1 MNTKPTYQELE
12 KELENLKNQ
21 DCFKT
26 ALEFK
31 QNLLVEI
38 GTNGNVTHVNPKA
51 CEVLG
56 YSEKE
61 IIGKN
66 WFDNFIPDKTKLIV
80 SPISKNLLQG
90 EIEGN
95 KSNEN
100 RILTKDGDE
109 RIIRWHNAIIRD
121 NKDIITGHLS
131 IGEDITE
138 QKEVEEKLSQAT
150 EIIERSPSVVFLWKN
165 ENNWPV
171 EYVSNNV
178 KLIFGYSADEF
189 LTNKINY
196 NQLIHPDDVD
206 VVSKEVK
213 FFSENNEISFTHKPY
228 RIITKKGKI
237 IWVKDQTQIQRNEN
251 GEVTHYEG
259 IILDITESIETEED
273 LKKLNIALNNSINEV
288 YILDGENS
296 KFTYINRGSIHNL
309 GYTYEELLKISPPD
323 ISSNFTSKKFKS
335 LIKPLTTGKVDKLQF
350 EATHQRKNK
359 TIYPVEV
366 NLSKFKLHGKLHFL
380 ALIIDITER
389 KKTAAKLIESEV
401 NFKAFTSQSS
411 EGISVADLKGNYTYV
426 NPEFCNMVGYT
437 EKELLKMTVFDI
449 TADKKDKSTF
459 KKTKTVKE
467 GEPVFVELVRKN
479 GTTFIAEVIGK
490 NLLIKDKKSILGTV
504 RDITTRNLSEKKIKD
519 NEFLLKETQEIA
531 QLGSYVLNI
540 SSGLWTSSPVLNNI
554 LGIDE
559 NYKKDISG
567 WLGIIHSKD
576 EKEMFKYLSTNVLIN
591 HEFFDKEYRIKR
603 ISNKEVRWMHV
614 LGKLKFNKEGTPIE
628 MIGTIKDIT
637 DRKNAEKVLL
647 QQQQSLKTV
656 NSEIKTKNKKLIE
669 SEKRFKTLFD
679 NNPVSLWEE
688 DISEVL
694 KLLHKKSKEVDNLK
708 LYLDENP
715 DFVYKCASKIKVLN
729 VNESALKLLGIKT
742 KEKLIANL
750 SMSFNSNSFETLK
763 EELLILLT
771 KDKTF
776 ERNTEF
782 VRSDGELI
790 YVTLKLVII
799 EKTKVIISFSDITE
813 LRKAKEKAEES
824 DLLKTEFINNMSHE
838 IRTPMNGILGFS
850 ELLINQDVTKEKREF
865 YVKLIKNSGH
875 QLLQIIDDILEISR
889 LGTKKV
895 KVIEE
900 HVNINDLLL
909 ELFSIFEPKA
919 KENKTPL
926 YVEKHLTDKQST
938 IITDRT
944 KLNKILSN
952 LLENALKFT
961 NVGNIT
967 FGYHLK
973 PEGDK
978 KQLVI
983 YVKDTGVG
991 IAEKD
996 QKMIFER
1003 FSQSGKEA
1011 SKKVEGLGLGLSIA
1025 KENTLLLGGEI
1036 TVESVKRK
1044 GTTFFVN
1051 IPYKPVFTTIETENL
1066 KNKITILIAED
1077 EEVNYLYLHTL
1088 IKDVFNLNCNLIH
1101 AKNGQEA
1108 IDICKSNTIIDFIL
1122 MDLKMPV
1129 LSGYKAATEI
1139 KKVRPTIPI
1148 IAQTAYSTKQEQQKA
1163 IAAGCTDFISK
1174 PISKDE
1180 LFKLLNKFLPQNE

>member
-1 MNTKPTYQELE
+1 MKTTPTYQELE
-12 KELENLKNQ
+12 KELEILKN
-21 DCFKT
+21 T
-26 ALEFK
+26 NSLHS
-31 QNLLVEI
+31 VEQLI
-38 GTNGNVTHVNPKA
+38 HLYKNTSDAFVILN
-51 CEVLG
+51 
-56 YSEKE
+56 
-61 IIGKN
+61 KN
-66 WFDNFIPDKTKLIV
+66 WEYAYLNKLAGELFGRDPKDLVGKHIWTEF
-80 SPISKNLLQG
+80 PEGIDQPFYKNYYKAVETQQQITF
-90 EIEGN
+90 EDYY
-95 KSNEN
+95 KPWDRWFEN
-100 RILTKDGDE
+100 RVIPFNEGLIILFQEITK
-109 RIIRWHNAIIRD
+109 RKKSLN
-121 NKDIITGHLS
+121 NLT
-131 IGEDITE
+131 
-138 QKEVEEKLSQAT
+138 QALQ
-150 EIIERSPSVVFLWKN
+150 IIERSPSVVFLWKSKDG
-165 ENNWPV
+165 WPV

-178 KLIFGYSADEF
+178 KQLFGYTAKDF
-189 LTNKINY
+189 LSGKITY
-196 NQLIHPDDVD
+196 GELIHPEDI
-206 VVSKEVK
+206 VVVEAEVTK
-213 FFSENNEISFTHKPY
+213 HTKDNSTSFTHKPY
-228 RIITKKGKI
+228 QIITKKGHVK
-237 IWVKDQTQIQRNEN
+237 WVKDDTQIIRNDK
-251 GEVTHYEG
+251 GEITHYEG
-259 IILDITESIETEED
+259 ILLDITESVESKQE
-273 LKKLNIALNNSINEV
+273 LSKLNIAIKNSVNEV
-288 YILDGENS
+288 YIFDSETLQFS
-296 KFTYINRGSIHNL
+296 FINKGAIKNL
-309 GYTYEELLKISPPD
+309 GYTIEELQTMSPPD
-323 ISSNFTSKKFKS
+323 ITPEYSQKKLFT
-335 LIKPLTTGKVDKLQF
+335 LIKPLIIDKVDKLQF
-350 EATHQRKNK
+350 ESIHQRKDK

-366 NLSKFKLHGKLHFL
+366 NLSKFNSNDNSHFL
-380 ALIIDITER
+380 AIITDITDR
-389 KKTAAKLIESEV
+389 KKSEAELIESESK
-401 NFKAFTSQSS
+401 FKAFTNQSLD
-411 EGISVADLKGNYTYV
+411 GISVADLKGNYTYV
-426 NPEFCNMVGYT
+426 NPTFCKMMGYS
-437 EKELLKMTVFDI
+437 EKELLKMTVFDV
-449 TADKKDKSTF
+449 TADKKDTETF
-459 KKTKTVKE
+459 KKTKTSKE
-467 GEPVFVELVRKN
+467 GEPVFVELIRKD
-479 GTTFIAEVIGK
+479 GTTFIAEITGK
-490 NLLIKDKKSILGTV
+490 NLLIKGEKSVLGTI
-504 RDITTRNLSEKKIKD
+504 RDITEKKQAEEKLRESEFSL
-519 NEFLLKETQEIA
+519 NEAQEIA

-540 SSGLWTSSPVLNNI
+540 SSGFWTSSHVLNNI
-554 LGIDE
+554 LGIDKE
-559 NYKKDISG
+559 YKKDIAS
-567 WLGIIHSKD
+567 WLKIIHPKD

-591 HEFFDKEYRIKR
+591 HEFFDKEYRIQRVGDKQL
-603 ISNKEVRWMHV
+603 RWVHV

-628 MIGTIKDIT
+628 MIGTIRDIT
-637 DRKNAEKVLL
+637 DRKNIEKVLL

-656 NSEIKTKNKKLIE
+656 NSEIKTKNKKLIK
-669 SEKRFKTLFD
+669 SEERFRNMF
-679 NNPVSLWEE
+679 NHSPVSLWEE

-694 KLLHKKSKEVDNLK
+694 KLLNKKSKEVDNLK

-729 VNESALKLLGIKT
+729 VNDSALKLLGVKT

-750 SMSFNSNSFETLK
+750 SISFNSNSFETLK

-776 ERNTEF
+776 KRNTEF

-813 LRKAKEKAEES
+813 LKKEKEKAEES

-961 NVGNIT
+961 NVGSIT
-967 FGYHLK
+967 FGYHFNT
-973 PEGDK
+973 EDDK

-1066 KNKITILIAED
+1066 KDKTTILIAED

-1108 IDICKSNTIIDFIL
+1108 IDICKSNTTIDFIL

-1180 LFKLLNKFLPQNE
+1180 LFKLLNKFLPQ

>member
-1 MNTKPTYQELE
+1 MKTTPTYQELE
-12 KELENLKNQ
+12 KELEIFKKR

-26 ALEFK
+26 SLDFDT
-31 QNLLVEI
+31 NLLVELNS
-38 GTNGNVTHVNPKA
+38 NGDVIRVNQKT
-51 CEVLG
+51 CDILG
-56 YSEKE
+56 YELKE

-66 WFDNFIPDKTKLIV
+66 WFENFLSEKTKSIV
-80 SPISKNLLQG
+80 IPISKKLLQG
-90 EIEGN
+90 EIKEN
-95 KSNEN
+95 ISNEN
-100 RILTKDGDE
+100 SILTKEGDE
-109 RIIRWHNAIIRD
+109 RIIKWHNAIIRD
-121 NKDIITGHLS
+121 NKDTITGHLS

-138 QKEVEEKLSQAT
+138 QKKLEERLSQAVD
-150 EIIERSPSVVFLWKN
+150 IIERSPSVVFLWRN
-165 ENNWPV
+165 EDNWPV
-171 EYVSNNV
+171 EYVSKNV
-178 KLIFGYSADEF
+178 ESFFGYSAEYF

-196 NQLIHPDDVD
+196 NQLIHLDDVD
-206 VVSKEVK
+206 AVSEEVK
-213 FFSENNEISFTHKPY
+213 FYSKNNDTSFTHKPY
-228 RIITKKGKI
+228 RVITKQGKV
-237 IWVKDQTQIQRNEN
+237 IWVKDQTLIQRNEN
-251 GEVTHYEG
+251 GEITHYEG
-259 IILDITESIETEED
+259 ILLDITENIEAEED
-273 LKKLNIALNNSINEV
+273 LQKLNIALNNSINEV
-288 YILDGENS
+288 YIFDDENF
-296 KFTYINRGSIHNL
+296 KFTYIDNGSIHNL
-309 GYTYEELLKISPPD
+309 GYTFKELIKMSPSD
-323 ISSNFTSKKFKS
+323 IKPNYSQKKLTT
-335 LIKPLTTGKVDKLQF
+335 LIKPLKSGKVDKLQF
-350 EATHQRKNK
+350 ETIHQRKDK
-359 TIYPVEV
+359 TTYNVEV
-366 NLSKFKLHGKLHFL
+366 NLSKFKIHGKLYFL
-380 ALIIDITER
+380 ALVIDITKR
-389 KKTAAKLIESEV
+389 KKAEKSLIESE
-401 NFKAFTSQSS
+401 NKFKAFTNQSS
-411 EGISVADLKGNYTYV
+411 EGINVSDLKGNYTFV
-426 NPEFCNMVGYT
+426 NPAFCKMVGYK
-437 EKELLKMTVFDI
+437 ESELLKMTVFDV
-449 TADKKDKSTF
+449 TADKNDKETF
-459 KKTKTVKE
+459 KKTKTIKE
-467 GEPVFVELVRKN
+467 GEPVFVELIRKK

-490 NLLIKDKKSILGTV
+490 NLLIKGEKSILGTI
-504 RDITTRNLSEKKIKD
+504 RDVTERKEAQKKLID
-519 NEFLLKETQEIA
+519 NEFLLNETQEIA
-531 QLGSYVLNI
+531 QLGSYVLDI
-540 SSGLWTSSPVLNNI
+540 SSGSWTSSPVLNNI
-554 LGIDE
+554 LGIDD
-559 NYKKDISG
+559 NYKKDMSG
-567 WLGIIHSKD
+567 LLSVIHPKD

-591 HEFFDKEYRIKR
+591 HEFFDKEYRIQRVKDQQ
-603 ISNKEVRWMHV
+603 IRWMHG

-628 MIGTIKDIT
+628 MIGTIRDIT
-637 DRKNAEKVLL
+637 ERKNVEKVLL
-647 QQQQSLKTV
+647 QQQQSLKIV
-656 NSEIKTKNKKLIE
+656 NSEIKTKNKKLIK
-669 SEKRFKTLFD
+669 SEERFRNMF
-679 NNPVSLWEE
+679 NHSPVSLWEE

-694 KLLHKKSKEVDNLK
+694 KLLNKKSKEVDNLK

-729 VNESALKLLGIKT
+729 VNESALKLLGLKT

-750 SMSFNSNSFETLK
+750 SMNFNSNSFETLK
-763 EELLILLT
+763 EELLTLLT

-776 ERNTEF
+776 KRNTEF
-782 VRSDGELI
+782 VRSDGEII

-813 LRKAKEKAEES
+813 LKKAKEKAEES

-889 LGTKKV
+889 LGTNKV

-926 YVEKHLTDKQST
+926 YVEKHLTDKEST

-973 PEGDK
+973 SEGDK

-991 IAEKD
+991 IAAKD
-996 QKMIFER
+996 QKMIFKR
-1003 FSQSGKEA
+1003 FSQSGREA

-1025 KENTLLLGGEI
+1025 KENTQLLGGEI

-1044 GTTFFVN
+1044 GTTFFVS
-1051 IPYKPVFTTIETENL
+1051 IPYKPVFTTIETEKL
-1066 KNKITILIAED
+1066 KEKTTILIAED

-1108 IDICKSNTIIDFIL
+1108 IDICKSNTTIDFIL

-1180 LFKLLNKFLPQNE
+1180 LYKLLNKFLPQI